1 MKYLWRLVRRCPYCN
16 SFVVRRSKRQNLFE
30 FAVLPL
36 FLLRPYRCQACDLR
50 HYSFVF
56 SKRGHEA
63 VDYERAE
70 RKL

>member
-1 MKYLWRLVRRCPYCN
+1 M
-16 SFVVRRSKRQNLFE
+16 RRSKRQNLFE

-36 FLLRPYRCQACDLR
+36 FLLRRYRCQACDLR